1 MSAADAMNRLARR
14 LGDEAALR
22 ARAHQMCAESH
33 RQRGTIL
40 GVVEVMLSAAIG
52 TTVVLGAMQKQGTQP
67 IIYIGLGI
75 VLIVQPLISRLHAY
89 LNNPVQVDR
98 HNRSSAAFYALNR
111 SIGFQLADTD
121 SASAEK
127 LKRLVEKA
135 NREFTEVSAAGIP
148 LTVQALRRAHTR
160 LTEERRLEAAL
171 HHSRPELQSAQPAA
185 AILPKLR
192 RFAEVAFLPLI
203 ATTAIPYLIVTS
215 SLSPHG
221 KLAAIAVAFALA
233 LVFGSS
239 WQLSIASVGDPKTW
253 PGLLARVRR
262 PMTVGVVLIMAAE
275 MLLLVMSEVQ
285 HFSGLLERVYAFTV
299 DRSAWIKAGLL
310 GIYALVISWI
320 ISRQESRFRLGRG
333 ESMRPPTGGPIPV
346 RR

>member
-33 RQRGTIL
+33 RKRGTIL
-40 GVVEVMLSAAIG
+40 GVVEVTLSAAIG
-52 TTVVLGAMQKQGTQP
+52 TSVVLAAMEKEGNRP
-67 IIYIGLGI
+67 IVFVALGI
-75 VLIVQPLISRLHAY
+75 VLIVQPLIARLHGY

-111 SIGFQLADTD
+111 SIGFQLADSD
-121 SASAEK
+121 SSSAEK

-148 LTVQALRRAHTR
+148 LSVQALRRAHTR
-160 LTEERRLEAAL
+160 LTEERRLESAL
-171 HHSRPELQSAQPAA
+171 HHPRAEVQTVQPAP
-185 AILPKLR
+185 IGPKLR
-192 RFAEVAFLPLI
+192 RFASAAVLPLV
-203 ATTAIPYLIVTS
+203 ATTAVPYLIVTS

-233 LVFGSS
+233 LVLGSS
-239 WQLSIASVGDPKTW
+239 WQLTSASMGYFKAW
-253 PGLLARVRR
+253 PGILARVRK
-262 PMTVGVVLIMAAE
+262 PMTLAVVLIMAAE
-275 MLLLVMSEVQ
+275 MLLLVMSEVK
-285 HFSGLLERVYAFTV
+285 HFSGLLQDVYAFTAS
-299 DRSAWIKAGLL
+299 RSAWIKGGLL
-310 GIYALVISWI
+310 GIYALVISLL
-320 ISRQESRFRLGRG
+320 ISRQESRFGFGGKDSARVPSG
-333 ESMRPPTGGPIPV
+333 EPIAA